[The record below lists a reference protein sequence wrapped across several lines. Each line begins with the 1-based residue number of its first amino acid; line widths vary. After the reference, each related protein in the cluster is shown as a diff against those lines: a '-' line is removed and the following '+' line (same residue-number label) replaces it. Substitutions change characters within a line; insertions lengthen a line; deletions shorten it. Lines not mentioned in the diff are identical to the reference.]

1 MGLRENLQE
10 SGSKGLFSPQNS
22 GFPGRHSLKTDSEKK
37 RPYCFW
43 FGLKSLPAASMAITY
58 TTYSYSEFSFKQFK
72 AIAFISSF
80 KANMSFDAGSD

>member
-37 RPYCFW
+37 ETILFLVRIEESPC
-43 FGLKSLPAASMAITY
+43 
-58 TTYSYSEFSFKQFK
+58 
-72 AIAFISSF
+72 
-80 KANMSFDAGSD
+80 SFDGHHLYYVQLFRV